1 MQQTTLHLLQQLKSD
16 FEEEQLFQKLTTDFV
31 HRQPAFW
38 LRSTLEGHLTG
49 SAWILNPER
58 DKALLIH
65 HRTLDKWFQ
74 PGGHTEENDQS
85 LLDTARREATEE
97 TGVQGLKL
105 LSEQLFDLDI
115 HIIPQKG
122 DIPAHLHY
130 DLRFAF
136 EAQSEELSGNFSE
149 VKGLTW
155 MPLDTLLRQLD
166 SQQSLRRMAIK
177 SLLLSAF

>member
-1 MQQTTLHLLQQLKSD
+1 MQHSTLSLFKEYQSD
-16 FEEEQLFQKLTTDFV
+16 FEEEQLFQKLTLDFIQ
-31 HRQPAFW
+31 RQPAFW
-38 LRSTLEGHLTG
+38 RRSTLEGHLTG
-49 SAWILNPER
+49 SAWILNPTH

-74 PGGHTEENDQS
+74 PGGHTEDNDQS
-85 LLDTARREATEE
+85 LLDTAQREAVEE
-97 TGVQGLKL
+97 TGVQGLTL

-115 HIIPQKG
+115 HVIPQKG

-136 EAQSEELSGNFSE
+136 EANSEVLSGDLSE

-177 SLLLSAF
+177 SLLLSAS